1 MKRHQIQAKLK
12 NYGDVHAMLSAMKSV
27 ALVELKKLGGQL
39 ERQHQTLETVEAAAA
54 DLLAFFPLPIEI
66 GHQVRIVIGSERG
79 FCGDFNE
86 SLLPCIITKD
96 QNQHSLIIIGSG
108 LTEHLPEQTTCYRLP
123 GPSIL
128 EEIPAIIEGL
138 SNLLAEIQRA
148 QTEKPLRISVLH
160 HVQHGIIEKLIS
172 PISSTP
178 KQTASAPSYH
188 SAPALTLPPE
198 ELLAGLM
205 KQSILLSLQEILTQS
220 LSAENYQRV
229 AHMENALNH
238 LDELNQKLLREMNR
252 ARQENI
258 IQEIE
263 TILLNSDVLPS
274 E

>member
-1 MKRHQIQAKLK
+1 MKRHQIQEKLN
-12 NYGDVHAMLSAMKSV
+12 NYTDVHAMLSAMKSV
-27 ALVELKKLGGQL
+27 ALVELKKLSGQL
-39 ERQHQTLETVEAAAA
+39 ERQRQTLGTVEIAAA
-54 DLLAFFPLPIEI
+54 DLLAFYPLPIET
-66 GHQVRIVIGSERG
+66 GHHVRIVVGSERG

-86 SLLPCIITKD
+86 SLLPCIITND
-96 QNQHSLIIIGSG
+96 QSQHTLIVIGSG
-108 LTEHLPEQTTCYRLP
+108 LTEHLSEQTTAYRLP

-148 QTEKPLRISVLH
+148 KTEKPLRISVLH

-172 PISSTP
+172 PIPSATEQATSTQP
-178 KQTASAPSYH
+178 YH
-188 SAPALTLPPE
+188 SAPALTLAPE
-198 ELLAGLM
+198 ELLAGFM
-205 KQSILLSLQEILTQS
+205 KQSILLSLQEIFTQS

-229 AHMENALNH
+229 THMENALKH
-238 LDELNQKLLREMNR
+238 LDELNEKLLREMNR

-263 TILLNSDVLPS
+263 TILLNSSVLPS